1 MPQES
6 ALRRKGERKGSRP
19 GVAGRSAP
27 LVCGLALCSEAMP
40 LPLVPTA
47 LPLLLAL
54 SPMPSDA
61 FAPVVPP
68 SNRLQGPSRD
78 SGTLLL
84 ESSQVETFDPIA
96 RAGLIASQIP
106 RLWNGS
112 YSSFDGGG
120 PVPVNLVIAST
131 DSAGQMVVMRGTI
144 TIGGVAS
151 PVQGNLNAK
160 SDQLD
165 LLVLGAAP
173 GADLGTGGAF
183 QGLQGLSL
191 SGWNADRLTMMGGR
205 LQLLPVPG
213 SQKLASETGS
223 ESGPGAGPIRGL
235 W

>member
-1 MPQES
+1 
-6 ALRRKGERKGSRP
+6 
-19 GVAGRSAP
+19 
-27 LVCGLALCSEAMP
+27 MP

-54 SPMPSDA
+54 SPLPSDA
-61 FAPVVPP
+61 YAPVVPP
-68 SNRLQGPSRD
+68 SSRLRSPASD
-78 SGTLLL
+78 SGAQLI
-84 ESSQVETFDPIA
+84 ESSPVETFDPIA
-96 RAGLIASQIP
+96 RAGLIAIEIP

-112 YSSFDGGG
+112 YTPFDGGV
-120 PVPVNLVIAST
+120 PVPVSLSLAST
-131 DSAGQMVVMRGTI
+131 SSAGQMVVMRGTI

-165 LLVLGAAP
+165 LLVLGAA
-173 GADLGTGGAF
+173 LGTGGTF

-213 SQKLASETGS
+213 SQKLASD
-223 ESGPGAGPIRGL
+223 PGLQVEPIRGL

>member
-1 MPQES
+1 
-6 ALRRKGERKGSRP
+6 
-19 GVAGRSAP
+19 
-27 LVCGLALCSEAMP
+27 MP

-47 LPLLLAL
+47 LPMLLAL
-54 SPMPSDA
+54 SPLPSDA
-61 FAPVVPP
+61 YAPVVPP
-68 SNRLQGPSRD
+68 SSRLGSPARD
-78 SGTLLL
+78 SGALLI
-84 ESSQVETFDPIA
+84 ESSPVETFDPIA
-96 RAGLIASQIP
+96 RAGLIATEMP

-112 YSSFDGGG
+112 YTPFDGGV
-120 PVPVNLVIAST
+120 PVPVSLSLAST
-131 DSAGQMVVMRGTI
+131 SSAGQMVVMRGTI

-173 GADLGTGGAF
+173 GADLGSGGAF

-205 LQLLPVPG
+205 LQLMPVPG
-213 SQKLASETGS
+213 SQKLASDTGPQA
-223 ESGPGAGPIRGL
+223 EPIRGL

>member
-1 MPQES
+1 
-6 ALRRKGERKGSRP
+6 
-19 GVAGRSAP
+19 
-27 LVCGLALCSEAMP
+27 MP

-47 LPLLLAL
+47 LPMLLAL

-61 FAPVVPP
+61 YAPVVPP
-68 SNRLQGPSRD
+68 PSRLPGPSRD
-78 SGTLLL
+78 FGALFM

-96 RAGLIASQIP
+96 RAGLIATQLP

-112 YSSFDGGG
+112 YTPFDGGV
-120 PVPVNLVIAST
+120 PVPVSLAIASSS
-131 DSAGQMVVMRGTI
+131 SAGQMVVMRGTI

-165 LLVLGAAP
+165 LLVLGSAP

-191 SGWNADRLTMMGGR
+191 SGWNANRLTMMGGR

-213 SQKLASETGS
+213 SQKLASETGQGAGS
-223 ESGPGAGPIRGL
+223 EGPIRGL

>member
-1 MPQES
+1 
-6 ALRRKGERKGSRP
+6 
-19 GVAGRSAP
+19 
-27 LVCGLALCSEAMP
+27 MP
-40 LPLVPTA
+40 LQLVPTA
-47 LPLLLAL
+47 LPMLLAL

-61 FAPVVPP
+61 YSPVVPP
-68 SNRLQGPSRD
+68 SSRLRAPARD
-78 SGTLLL
+78 SGALLI
-84 ESSQVETFDPIA
+84 ESSPVETFDPIA
-96 RAGLIASQIP
+96 RAGLIATQMP

-112 YSSFDGGG
+112 YTPFDGGV
-120 PVPVNLVIAST
+120 PVPVSLAIAST
-131 DSAGQMVVMRGTI
+131 SSAGLMVVMRGTI
-144 TIGGVAS
+144 TLGGVAS

-205 LQLLPVPG
+205 LQLMPVPG
-213 SQKLASETGS
+213 SQKLASQAS
-223 ESGPGAGPIRGL
+223 SGAEPIRGL